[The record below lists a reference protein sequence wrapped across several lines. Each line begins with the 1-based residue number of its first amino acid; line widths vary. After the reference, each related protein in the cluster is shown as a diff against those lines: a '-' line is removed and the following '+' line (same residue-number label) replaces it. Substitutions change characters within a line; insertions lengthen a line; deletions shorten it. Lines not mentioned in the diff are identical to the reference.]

1 MATKTASAPTGVRTA
16 KAAGAARGKAP
27 TKTYIN
33 FADLGVKHSR
43 WWLAIPAILVILVAA
58 AAIAKFAVI
67 DRLAEVDAARSEA
80 SVVQAQLDLCNARIE
95 SYGELNDQYA
105 HYTYSGMTAEEL
117 GRVDRV
123 EVVSLL
129 ERVVYPRTD
138 VAGWNLKGNELSLTI
153 QGRTLQ
159 KINDTVQKLQAD
171 PMVDYCEVNTA
182 TTGDK
187 ARAIDKEEKVTANIV
202 IYLQKPEEVEE

>member
-1 MATKTASAPTGVRTA
+1 MATKTASAPAGIRTA
-16 KAAGAARGKAP
+16 KAAGMARGKAP
-27 TKTYIN
+27 TKTDIN

-43 WWLAIPAILVILVAA
+43 WYLAVLGIIVILLAA

-67 DRLAEVDAARSEA
+67 DRLAEVDLARSEA

-138 VAGWNLKGNELSLTI
+138 VTDWSLTGNKLSLTI

-171 PMVDYCEVNTA
+171 SMVDYWEVNTA
-182 TTGDK
+182 TTGEK
-187 ARAIDKEEKVTANIV
+187 ARNADKEEKVSANIV